1 MAKERETG
9 NVEIAAPF
17 SQRRAEGHK
26 SDPQLHKIKSQNI
39 STDGNNISYL
49 HAK

>member
-39 STDGNNISYL
+39 SIDGITPSFPN
-49 HAK
+49 